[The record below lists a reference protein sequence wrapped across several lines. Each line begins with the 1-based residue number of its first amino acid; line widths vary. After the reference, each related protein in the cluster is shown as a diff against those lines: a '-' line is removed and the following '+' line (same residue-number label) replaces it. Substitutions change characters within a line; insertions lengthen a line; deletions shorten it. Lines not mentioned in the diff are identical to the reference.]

1 MTVQDMNIPLIF
13 PGFILA
19 FIIVVCHYKR
29 KMGNMYAKIDA
40 AYKNKNRVHFYVARD
55 ENKSLYLYFGKP
67 IRSIFSFYPD
77 SFGMTITSSAHF
89 SKYGLNEYDYA
100 DLKWE
105 DEPVEVL
112 INMED

>member
-1 MTVQDMNIPLIF
+1 MTVQDMNILLIF

-19 FIIVVCHYKR
+19 FIIVLYYKR
-29 KMGNMYAKIDA
+29 KVKNMYAKIDA
-40 AYKNKNRVHFYVARD
+40 AYNNKNRVHFYVARD
-55 ENKSLYLYFGKP
+55 ENKSLYLYLGKP
-67 IRSIFSFYPD
+67 LRSLFSFYAD

-89 SKYGLNEYDYA
+89 SRYGLNENDYK

-112 INMED
+112 IKMED